1 MPLFKSLLPSLLLIA
16 VYFIADEFFGPET
29 GIYIILGLGITE
41 FIHTRIRKK
50 TYDKMILWTTLFF
63 CFPGL
68 LTFLPVHNVF
78 SRLHPAIV
86 ETGLCLLLGISAFS
100 KAGVSILL
108 PASCRQE
115 LHLSPLQLKNMRKLI
130 SYLFFLLSG
139 HTLLVY
145 AAILFLSPSTAKFVS
160 STLLCLLLGTFSPL
174 FISVTASYPPK

>member
-1 MPLFKSLLPSLLLIA
+1 
-16 VYFIADEFFGPET
+16 
-29 GIYIILGLGITE
+29 
-41 FIHTRIRKK
+41 
-50 TYDKMILWTTLFF
+50 MILWTTLFF

-160 STLLCLLLGTFSPL
+160 STLLCLLLGTFFSALYIRNRILSSKMKKKNGSPL
-174 FISVTASYPPK
+174 SMKKEKSQEKHHAACAIPEANCFILSFIFTSQINSMTFSCKKEV